1 MAEIK
6 NIVKVMNFHSLLRID
21 KSKAKAEK
29 YFAIEQQLDDMMV
42 EILYNKNL
50 NLDKKIIKEN
60 PNGEILNIYIG
71 NDLGFCSNFNSLI
84 KHQIIEDTNAK
95 KIVIGK
101 KIFTKREDI
110 ILSLSK
116 EEFYKDSRSLEN
128 ILYEYVEKNKVKE
141 IHVIYNHYY
150 KVSDIRF
157 ENKKIFPLDLK
168 EDKESSNVDF
178 VIETDV
184 KKLLMS
190 IVSLYLCYE
199 IKILETNSWAS
210 ENVMREKVTR
220 ESLKKIDEI
229 EEEKN
234 RVKRKKKKAIA
245 FKKQLSNF
253 NKVGE
258 TSENW

>member
-29 YFAIEQQLDDMMV
+29 YFAIEQQLDDMMY
-42 EILYNKNL
+42 EILYNNNL

-84 KHQIIEDTNAK
+84 KHQIIKDTNAK

-141 IHVIYNHYY
+141 I
-150 KVSDIRF
+150 
-157 ENKKIFPLDLK
+157 KKKGLDLK
-168 EDKESSNVDF
+168 N
-178 VIETDV
+178 
-184 KKLLMS
+184 
-190 IVSLYLCYE
+190 
-199 IKILETNSWAS
+199 
-210 ENVMREKVTR
+210 
-220 ESLKKIDEI
+220 
-229 EEEKN
+229 
-234 RVKRKKKKAIA
+234 
-245 FKKQLSNF
+245 
-253 NKVGE
+253 
-258 TSENW
+258 